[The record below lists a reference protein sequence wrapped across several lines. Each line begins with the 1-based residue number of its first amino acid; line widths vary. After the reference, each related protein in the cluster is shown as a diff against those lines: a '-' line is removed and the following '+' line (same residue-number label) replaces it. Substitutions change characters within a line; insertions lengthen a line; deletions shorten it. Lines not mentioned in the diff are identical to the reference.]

1 MDPEACLRRIED
13 AASDGDR
20 DEMRDAAA
28 DLREWI
34 EKGGFLPDGVDGERG
49 QLAVRLL
56 AVIEKI

>member
-1 MDPEACLRRIED
+1 
-13 AASDGDR
+13 
-20 DEMRDAAA
+20 MRDAAA